1 VTQKKKYLAITYFF
15 SLTCRI
21 QIIKMRQFKS
31 PTSILA
37 NEEMIYYLMSEDDA
51 LKEMKKIIKEV
62 NEILDLP
69 STTMVRLLLNYFH
82 WDKDTLTGKIK
93 ILINQIKDLFFLY

>member
-1 VTQKKKYLAITYFF
+1 
-15 SLTCRI
+15 
-21 QIIKMRQFKS
+21 MRRYVS

-37 NEEMIYYLMSEDDA
+37 DEEMIYFLMNEDDV
-51 LKEMKKIIKEV
+51 LKEITKIVKEV
-62 NEILDLP
+62 NEILGLP

-93 ILINQIKDLFFLY
+93 TIISSKKKGISFSL